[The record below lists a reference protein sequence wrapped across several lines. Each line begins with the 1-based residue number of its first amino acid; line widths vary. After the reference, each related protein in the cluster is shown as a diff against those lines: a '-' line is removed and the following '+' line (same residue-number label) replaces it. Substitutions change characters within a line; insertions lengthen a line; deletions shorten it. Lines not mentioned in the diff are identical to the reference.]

1 MMIEYSNKITITVLT
16 FSCILIL
23 TLSCKKIE
31 REPKVETGTV
41 TDINTTSA
49 KAEGNIIDLGE
60 GIIDYG
66 HCWSTTSN
74 PPTISDS
81 KTSLGAIA
89 RTGMFTSELQ
99 NLQPGTNYY
108 LRAYAKGLDNVV
120 YGRELV
126 FTTSSIVLAT
136 LTTSSITSI
145 TSTTAASGG
154 NISSDGGGTI
164 TARGVCWSTSA
175 NPTIALSTKTS
186 NGTGTGTFT
195 SNITGLS
202 GNTTYHVRAYA
213 TNSAGTA
220 YGNDLVFTT
229 PPNIVLPTV
238 TTGTTTA
245 TSSTTATSGGNVTSD
260 GGAAV
265 TARGVCWSTSANP
278 TVALSTKTTNETGTG
293 SFTSS
298 ITGLSP
304 NTTYHVRAYATNSAG
319 TAYGNDLTF
328 TTPPNITLPTV
339 TTGTTNATSST
350 TATSGGNVTSDGGS
364 AVMTR
369 GVCWSTNANPTVALS
384 TKTTNGSGTGT
395 FTSSITGLSPNTTY
409 HVRAYATN
417 SAGTAYGNDLTFTIS
432 PVLPT
437 VTTGT
442 TTPTSSTTASS
453 GGNVT
458 SDGGATVTARGVCW
472 STSQNPTISNSRTT
486 NGSGTGTF
494 TSSITGLSPN
504 TTYYLR
510 AYATNNEGTGYG
522 NEVSFTT
529 SDEIIFNPS
538 LTYGEVSDIDGNYYK
553 TIQIGSQ
560 IWMAENLKTTRY
572 NDGSNIPLVTDNTA
586 WSNLTTPGY
595 CWYNNDAATYKNV
608 YGALYNWY
616 AVNTGKLC
624 PSGWHVP
631 SEYEWTLLVNYLGG
645 VYAAGG
651 KLKET
656 GTTHWYSPNAGA
668 CTTISAM
675 WT

>member
-1 MMIEYSNKITITVLT
+1 MIADSDRGVKIIIFVLFFITIFLCS
-16 FSCILIL
+16 F
-23 TLSCKKIE
+23 KKIE
-31 REPKVETGTV
+31 CEPKVETGV
-41 TDINTTSA
+41 VSEITTSSA
-49 KAEGNIIDLGE
+49 KAEGNIIDIGD
-60 GIIDYG
+60 GITTHG
-66 HCWSTTSN
+66 HCWSITPNTD
-74 PPTISDS
+74 ISDS
-81 KTSLGAIA
+81 KTSLGRKTNIDS
-89 RTGMFTSELQ
+89 FTSNLQ
-99 NLQPGTNYY
+99 SLQPGTQYY
-108 LRAYAKGLDNVV
+108 IKAYAQSEDEIV
-120 YGRELV
+120 YGNELS
-126 FTTSSIVLAT
+126 FTTTSVAPPT
-136 LTTSSITSI
+136 LTTTPVSVITQ
-145 TSTTAASGG
+145 TSAVSGG
-154 NISSDGGGTI
+154 NITSDGGDAI
-164 TARGVCWSTSA
+164 TARGVCWATTV
-175 NPTIALSTKTS
+175 NPTTANNKTS
-186 NGTGTGTFT
+186 DGSGPGSFT
-195 SNITGLS
+195 STITGLTP
-202 GNTTYHVRAYA
+202 NATYHVRAYA

-220 YGNDLVFTT
+220 YG
-229 PPNIVLPTV
+229 
-238 TTGTTTA
+238 
-245 TSSTTATSGGNVTSD
+245 S
-260 GGAAV
+260 
-265 TARGVCWSTSANP
+265 
-278 TVALSTKTTNETGTG
+278 
-293 SFTSS
+293 
-298 ITGLSP
+298 
-304 NTTYHVRAYATNSAG
+304 
-319 TAYGNDLTF
+319 DLTF
-328 TTPPNITLPTV
+328 ITPPVIT
-339 TTGTTNATSST
+339 
-350 TATSGGNVTSDGGS
+350 
-364 AVMTR
+364 
-369 GVCWSTNANPTVALS
+369 
-384 TKTTNGSGTGT
+384 
-395 FTSSITGLSPNTTY
+395 
-409 HVRAYATN
+409 
-417 SAGTAYGNDLTFTIS
+417 
-432 PVLPT
+432 LPT